1 MDMER
6 VADGIVGTLAIAF
19 GIHAIVTK
27 RVTLDD
33 VDDDGPVWF
42 YGWRAVAIGCLLM
55 AISAFCFAAALGFVH
70 LDGL

>member
-1 MDMER
+1 MM
-6 VADGIVGTLAIAF
+6 TMT
-19 GIHAIVTK
+19 VTMTRIMMVIK
-27 RVTLDD
+27 TTMDD